1 VSRIQKLRIS
11 DLRLHVKLVIP
22 FAIIIAALAVIV
34 SEAYLGLRQLRAANH
49 QIVDVEVVRLITS
62 EDVLF
67 ALAQAGLAEQ
77 GVIIETEEDR
87 MAELHG
93 DYQAWVLKVRDLI
106 QRQLAGTPEIPAWG
120 KIKDLFEAYEKA
132 SRKSLQH
139 GLRKETDAAWQ
150 ISTVAAAPARS
161 ALVEA
166 LADQIRQITTAIH
179 KAKADGEALEAA
191 VTRQIL
197 GVSVL
202 GLSIGLAVAG
212 WIIFYGIVRP
222 LGRMTTQIREL
233 AAGNLDVTVTGT
245 ERGDEVGTLA
255 RSLDIF
261 KRNGL
266 VLRQLAEDQAVQKSR
281 LEYERRATTL
291 QLADAFE
298 TTVGGIVHRVATAST
313 AMEGAAQSLSSV
325 AARAAQQTSIAAS
338 AAIEA
343 TGNVQSVAAATE
355 QLSTSIAEI
364 SRRLKRSQAI
374 AATAVSEAGRTDE
387 TVDMLARGAQ
397 NIGAIVNL
405 IETVA
410 QRTNLLALNATIEAS
425 RAGEAGRGFAVVA
438 SEVKTLA
445 NQTAQAT
452 HDIRAQIEEIQ
463 RTTGAVVGA
472 MQSIGTIIGELNDIS
487 ADIAL
492 SVEQQT
498 SATIGISG
506 NVQEAAQGATA
517 VSTNIA
523 GVTQASSEVGQS
535 ADQVL
540 GAASELSQQSDRLTQ
555 EVRSFLATIRA
566 A

>member
-1 VSRIQKLRIS
+1 LSRFRKLRIS
-11 DLRLHVKLVIP
+11 DLRLHIKLVIP
-22 FAIIIAALAVIV
+22 FAIIIAALTVIV
-34 SEAYLGLRQLRAANH
+34 SQAYLGLRQLRAANH
-49 QIVDVEVVRLITS
+49 QIVDYGVVRLITT
-62 EDVLF
+62 EDILF

-87 MAELHG
+87 KTALHG
-93 DYQAWVLKVRDLI
+93 DYQASALKVRELI
-106 QRQLAGTPEIPAWG
+106 KQQLTEAADTTAWAD
-120 KIKDLFEAYEKA
+120 IKDLFEAYDKA

-139 GLRKETDAAWQ
+139 GLRQETDAAWQ
-150 ISTVAAAPARS
+150 ISTVAAAPARA

-166 LADQIRQITTAIH
+166 LANQVKETTAAIH
-179 KAKADGEALEAA
+179 QAKMDGEALEAA
-191 VTRQIL
+191 VTRQII
-197 GVSVL
+197 GISIL
-202 GLSIGLAVAG
+202 GLLVGLAVAG

-222 LGRMTTQIREL
+222 LGRMTAQIQAL
-233 AAGNLDVTVTGT
+233 ADGNLEITVTGI

-255 RSLDIF
+255 RSLDVF
-261 KRNGL
+261 KRNGFAM
-266 VLRQLAEDQAVQKSR
+266 RQMAEDQAAQKSR
-281 LEYERRATTL
+281 LEAERRAATL

-298 TTVGGIVHRVATAST
+298 NTVGGIVHRVATASS
-313 AMEGAAQSLSSV
+313 AMKGAAQSLSSV
-325 AARAAQQTSIAAS
+325 AARAAQQTSIASS
-338 AAIEA
+338 AAEEA

-355 QLSTSIAEI
+355 QLSTSIADI
-364 SRRLKRSQAI
+364 SRRLRRSREI

-405 IETVA
+405 IESVA

-487 ADIAL
+487 ADIAV

-498 SATIGISG
+498 SATLGISG

-517 VSTNIA
+517 VSSNIA

-540 GAASELSQQSDRLTQ
+540 GAASELSQQSDRLNQ
-555 EVRSFLATIRA
+555 EVRTFLATIRA

>member
-1 VSRIQKLRIS
+1 MSRFQKLRIS
-11 DLRLHVKLVIP
+11 DLRLHVKLIIP
-22 FAIIIAALAVIV
+22 FTIIIAALAVIV
-34 SEAYLGLRQLRAANH
+34 SQAYLGLRQLRAANH
-49 QIVDVEVVRLITS
+49 QIVDVEVVRLITT
-62 EDVLF
+62 EDILF

-87 MAELHG
+87 MTALHNE
-93 DYQAWVLKVRDLI
+93 YQSGALKVRELI
-106 QRQLAGTPEIPAWG
+106 ERQLADTPDTPAWAE
-120 KIKDLFEAYEKA
+120 IKDLFEAYDKA

-150 ISTVAAAPARS
+150 ISTVAVAPARA

-166 LADQIRQITTAIH
+166 LAKQVSQTTAAIH
-179 KAKADGEALEAA
+179 QAKTEGEAQEAA

-197 GVSVL
+197 GVSIL
-202 GLSIGLAVAG
+202 GLLIGLAVAG

-222 LGRMTTQIREL
+222 LGRMTAQIQGL
-233 AAGNLDVTVTGT
+233 ADGDLDVIVTGT
-245 ERGDEVGTLA
+245 ERRDEVGTLA

-266 VLRQLAEDQAVQKSR
+266 AMRQMAAEQAAQKSQ
-281 LEYERRATTL
+281 LDVERRAATL

-298 TTVGGIVHRVATAST
+298 NTVGGIVHRVATASA
-313 AMEGAAQSLSSV
+313 AMEGAAQTLTSV
-325 AARAAQQTSIAAS
+325 AARAAQQTSVASS

-364 SRRLKRSQAI
+364 SRRLKRSREI

-387 TVDMLARGAQ
+387 TVGMLARGAQ
-397 NIGAIVNL
+397 NIGAIINL
-405 IETVA
+405 IESVA

-472 MQSIGTIIGELNDIS
+472 MQSIGAIIGELNEIS
-487 ADIAL
+487 ADIAV

-498 SATIGISG
+498 SATLGISG

-517 VSTNIA
+517 VSSNIA

-540 GAASELSQQSDRLTQ
+540 GAASELSQQSDRLNQ
-555 EVRSFLATIRA
+555 EVRTFLATIRA